1 MLLSL
6 EKFKNMPSLA
16 KIGISFWLLS
26 WVWFIAVYYYYT
38 KDTDWVLKL
47 SIAVGILSLFLSQA
61 QNWARLIS
69 ILANSMGILLS
80 VIFFYKGLALIA
92 ALNLVFF
99 SGAIYLLMVS
109 PTTAYFKSQSQSGNP
124 SDDK

>member
-1 MLLSL
+1 MPLSL
-6 EKFKNMPSLA
+6 DKFKNMPSMA
-16 KIGISFWLLS
+16 KIGVSFWLFS
-26 WVWFIAVYYYYT
+26 WVWFIAIYYYYT
-38 KDTDWVLKL
+38 KDTDWVFKL

-80 VIFFYKGLALIA
+80 VIFFYKGLAFIA

-99 SGAIYLLMVS
+99 SGAIYLLMVA
-109 PTTAYFKSQSQSGNP
+109 PTTAYFKSQSQSDNQ

>member
-1 MLLSL
+1 MSLSL
-6 EKFKNMPSLA
+6 DKLKNMPSVA

-26 WVWFIAVYYYYT
+26 WVWFIAVYYHYT
-38 KDTDWVLKL
+38 KDTQWVLKL
-47 SIAVGILSLFLSQA
+47 CIAVGILSLFLSQA

-80 VIFFYKGLALIA
+80 VLFFFKGLAFIA

-109 PTTAYFKSQSQSGNP
+109 PTTAYFKSQSQTGHP

>member
-1 MLLSL
+1 MPLSL
-6 EKFKNMPSLA
+6 DKFKNMPSMT
-16 KIGISFWLLS
+16 KIGISFWLFS
-26 WVWFIAVYYYYT
+26 WVWFIAVYYHYT
-38 KDTDWVLKL
+38 KDTDWVFKL
-47 SIAVGILSLFLSQA
+47 SIAVGILCIFLSQA

-80 VIFFYKGLALIA
+80 VIFFYKGLAFIA

-109 PTTAYFKSQSQSGNP
+109 PTTAYFKSQCQSGNQ

>member
-1 MLLSL
+1 
-6 EKFKNMPSLA
+6 MPSVA
-16 KIGISFWLLS
+16 KIGATLWLFS
-26 WVWFIAVYYYYT
+26 WIWFIVIYYYYT
-38 KDTDWVLKL
+38 KDTDWVFKL
-47 SIAVGILSLFLSQA
+47 SIAVGILAIFLLQA

-80 VIFFYKGLALIA
+80 VIFFYKGLAFIA

-99 SGAIYLLMVS
+99 SSAIYLLMVS
-109 PTTAYFKSQSQSGNP
+109 PTTAYFKAQSGPDNQ

>member
-1 MLLSL
+1 
-6 EKFKNMPSLA
+6 MPSVA
-16 KIGISFWLLS
+16 KIGASLWLFS
-26 WVWFIAVYYYYT
+26 WIWFIAIYYYLT
-38 KDTDWVLKL
+38 KDTDWVFKL
-47 SIAVGILSLFLSQA
+47 SVAVVILAGFLSQA

-80 VIFFYKGLALIA
+80 VVFFYKGLAFIA

-99 SGAIYLLMVS
+99 CGAIYFLLV
-109 PTTAYFKSQSQSGNP
+109 PATTAYFKSQSRPDDQ